1 MSDDVKNEG
10 REAEVTGGSS
20 APSAAAAEQAPAE
33 AGPVAAGAGES
44 AAAAG
49 ESAAAS
55 ASAAGPVAAVPGES
69 AAVEESAEAGPVAAG
84 AGESAA
90 GDEVA
95 VETPA
100 VADAAAVPAVEL
112 PAAASAPA
120 PAGTLEEKLAEMSGE
135 GTPPAEAK
143 WYVVTTY
150 SGFEHKAKQA
160 LEERIRKSPFPELF
174 GQVLVPTEPPPEGKK
189 KAAGRSFFP
198 GYIFVEMVM
207 NEQTWTLVKGTPRVT
222 NFVGNQKPTPVPAE
236 QIHEIQRQIS
246 EGAIK
251 AKPEVVF
258 SEGDRVRV
266 SQGPFMNMNGT
277 VSSINPVKQ
286 MVRVLVSIF
295 GRATPVELEFHQV
308 EKLP

>member
-10 REAEVTGGSS
+10 SEAEGTDEPS
-20 APSAAAAEQAPAE
+20 APPATAAEPAPAAAMPAAVSVAESAPAT
-33 AGPVAAGAGES
+33 
-44 AAAAG
+44 
-49 ESAAAS
+49 
-55 ASAAGPVAAVPGES
+55 
-69 AAVEESAEAGPVAAG
+69 
-84 AGESAA
+84 
-90 GDEVA
+90 DEVA
-95 VETPA
+95 AEAAVAVEPPA
-100 VADAAAVPAVEL
+100 VADT
-112 PAAASAPA
+112 ASAPA
-120 PAGTLEEKLAEMSGE
+120 AEPAPASRGTLEEKLAEMSGE
-135 GTPPAEAK
+135 GTAPAEAK

-189 KAAGRSFFP
+189 KATGRSFFP

-251 AKPEVVF
+251 AKPEVMF

>member
-1 MSDDVKNEG
+1 MFDDVKNEG
-10 REAEVTGGSS
+10 SGAETAVDSSTPSVTEPAAATPAAVEPAADPGTPSGPAAPADAAPAAPPEPAPV
-20 APSAAAAEQAPAE
+20 APSAPVVAAPAAPE
-33 AGPVAAGAGES
+33 AEP
-44 AAAAG
+44 
-49 ESAAAS
+49 
-55 ASAAGPVAAVPGES
+55 
-69 AAVEESAEAGPVAAG
+69 
-84 AGESAA
+84 
-90 GDEVA
+90 
-95 VETPA
+95 PA
-100 VADAAAVPAVEL
+100 PE
-112 PAAASAPA
+112 PA
-120 PAGTLEEKLAEMSGE
+120 PAAPQSLGDKLAEMSGE
-135 GTPPAEAK
+135 EARAVETK

-160 LEERIRKSPFPELF
+160 LEERIGKSSCPELF

-189 KAAGRSFFP
+189 KSAGRSFFP

-266 SQGPFMNMNGT
+266 SHGPFMNMNGT

-286 MVRVLVSIF
+286 VVRVLVSIF